1 MTNHLFEI
9 LGFLGTA
16 TVAIG
21 YLPQII
27 HLAKE
32 RCSAGISLIA
42 WRIWLVSSFLI
53 FSHAVQRLDYVFI
66 VLQSV
71 HIVAIILI
79 VWLARRYRGMT
90 CPFHAVSPGHSAESA
105 AGVRTAS

>member
-1 MTNHLFEI
+1 MTNHIFQI

-16 TVAIG
+16 AVAVG

-32 RCSAGISLIA
+32 RCSAGISLVA
-42 WRIWLVSSFLI
+42 WGIWLVSSFLI
-53 FSHAVQRLDYVFI
+53 FSHALRRLDYVFI

-90 CPFHAVSPGHSAESA
+90 CPFHAASPGHSVKST
-105 AGVRTAS
+105 AGMRPAS

>member
-1 MTNHLFEI
+1 MMDRLFQI

-16 TVAIG
+16 AVAIG
-21 YLPQII
+21 YLPQVI

-32 RCSAGISLIA
+32 RCSAGISLLA
-42 WRIWLVSSFLI
+42 WWVWLVSSFLI
-53 FSHAVQRLDYVFI
+53 LAHAVQRLDYVFI

-90 CPFHAVSPGHSAESA
+90 CPFHAASHGHSPTLQP
-105 AGVRTAS
+105 G

>member
-1 MTNHLFEI
+1 MTDRLLEI

-42 WRIWLVSSFLI
+42 WWVWLVSSFLI
-53 FSHAVQRLDYVFI
+53 FSHALQRLDYVFI

-79 VWLARRYRGMT
+79 VWLARRYQGMT